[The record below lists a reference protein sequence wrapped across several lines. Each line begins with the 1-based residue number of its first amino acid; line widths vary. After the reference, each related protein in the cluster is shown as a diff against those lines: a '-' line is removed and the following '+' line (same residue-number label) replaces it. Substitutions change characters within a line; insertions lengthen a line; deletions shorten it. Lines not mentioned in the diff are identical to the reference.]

1 MDVDLIFKIAA
12 VGILVAVLNILLQR
26 SGREEQALMTTIT
39 AAVLGAAAAVA
50 ICFAAV
56 SFAAPLKELASLIKN
71 MTSSG
76 ELFIAPVMKCAA
88 IAIVT
93 KLASELCRDSSQSAV
108 ASSVELAGSICA
120 LSVAMPLIIS
130 MLKTIGAMA

>member
-1 MDVDLIFKIAA
+1 MELLIKASA
-12 VGILVAVLNILLQR
+12 VGIAAGMICLVIKKSNPEL
-26 SGREEQALMTTIT
+26 S
-39 AAVLGAAAAVA
+39 AVLGAAAAVA

-56 SFAAPLKELASLIKN
+56 SFAAPLEELASLIKS

>member
-1 MDVDLIFKIAA
+1 MELLIKASA
-12 VGILVAVLNILLQR
+12 VGIAAGLICLVIKKSNPEL
-26 SGREEQALMTTIT
+26 S
-39 AAVLGAAAAVA
+39 
-50 ICFAAV
+50 AV
-56 SFAAPLKELASLIKN
+56 SFTAPLRELAELIKS

>member
-1 MDVDLIFKIAA
+1 MELLIKASA
-12 VGILVAVLNILLQR
+12 VGIAAGLICLVIKKSNPEL
-26 SGREEQALMTTIT
+26 S
-39 AAVLGAAAAVA
+39 AVLGAAAVS

-56 SFAAPLKELASLIKN
+56 SFAAPLRELAELIKS

>member
-1 MDVDLIFKIAA
+1 MPCHKKE
-12 VGILVAVLNILLQR
+12 Q
-26 SGREEQALMTTIT
+26 SGAFGGARRGGSRFDMLCGGELYGALR
-39 AAVLGAAAAVA
+39 
-50 ICFAAV
+50 
-56 SFAAPLKELASLIKN
+56 ELAELIKS

>member
-1 MDVDLIFKIAA
+1 MELLIKASA
-12 VGILVAVLNILLQR
+12 VGIAAGLICLVIKKSNPELSAV
-26 SGREEQALMTTIT
+26 S
-39 AAVLGAAAAVA
+39 

-56 SFAAPLKELASLIKN
+56 SFTAPLRELAELIKS

>member
-1 MDVDLIFKIAA
+1 MKSKRLSAA
-12 VGILVAVLNILLQR
+12 VKF
-26 SGREEQALMTTIT
+26 
-39 AAVLGAAAAVA
+39 AAALFVL
-50 ICFAAV
+50 AAV
-56 SFAAPLKELASLIKN
+56 SFTAPLRELAELIKS

>member
-1 MDVDLIFKIAA
+1 MELLIKASA
-12 VGILVAVLNILLQR
+12 VGIAAGLICLVIKKSNPEL
-26 SGREEQALMTTIT
+26 S
-39 AAVLGAAAAVA
+39 AVLGAAAAVS
-50 ICFAAV
+50 ICFT
-56 SFAAPLKELASLIKN
+56 APLRELAELIKS

>member
-1 MDVDLIFKIAA
+1 MPCHKKE
-12 VGILVAVLNILLQR
+12 Q
-26 SGREEQALMTTIT
+26 SGAFG
-39 AAVLGAAAAVA
+39 GARRGGSRFDML
-50 ICFAAV
+50 CG
-56 SFAAPLKELASLIKN
+56 
-71 MTSSG
+71 G
-76 ELFIAPVMKCAA
+76 ELYGAPAGACGAYKEHDKLG

>member
-26 SGREEQALMTTIT
+26 SGREEQA
-39 AAVLGAAAAVA
+39 VLGAAAAVS

-56 SFAAPLKELASLIKN
+56 SFAAPLRELAELIKS

>member
-1 MDVDLIFKIAA
+1 MELLIKASA
-12 VGILVAVLNILLQR
+12 VGIAAGLICLV
-26 SGREEQALMTTIT
+26 
-39 AAVLGAAAAVA
+39 
-50 ICFAAV
+50 
-56 SFAAPLKELASLIKN
+56 IKK
-71 MTSSG
+71 
-76 ELFIAPVMKCAA
+76 LFIAPVMKCAA

>member
-1 MDVDLIFKIAA
+1 MPCHKKE
-12 VGILVAVLNILLQR
+12 Q
-26 SGREEQALMTTIT
+26 SGAFG
-39 AAVLGAAAAVA
+39 GARRGGSRFDML
-50 ICFAAV
+50 CGGE
-56 SFAAPLKELASLIKN
+56 LYELAELIKS

>member
-1 MDVDLIFKIAA
+1 MELLIKASA
-12 VGILVAVLNILLQR
+12 VGIAAGLICLVIKKSNPEL
-26 SGREEQALMTTIT
+26 S
-39 AAVLGAAAAVA
+39 
-50 ICFAAV
+50 AV
-56 SFAAPLKELASLIKN
+56 SFAAPLRELAELIKS

>member
-1 MDVDLIFKIAA
+1 MELLIKASA
-12 VGILVAVLNILLQR
+12 VGIAAGLICLVIKKSNPEL
-26 SGREEQALMTTIT
+26 S
-39 AAVLGAAAAVA
+39 AVLGAAAAVS

-56 SFAAPLKELASLIKN
+56 SFTAHLRELAELIKS

>member
-1 MDVDLIFKIAA
+1 MIKASA
-12 VGILVAVLNILLQR
+12 VGIAAGMIGLVIKKSNPEL
-26 SGREEQALMTTIT
+26 

-56 SFAAPLKELASLIKN
+56 SFVSPLRELASLIN
-71 MTSSG
+71 SLTGSG

-108 ASSVELAGSICA
+108 AAAVELAGSICA
-120 LSVAMPLIIS
+120 LSVAMPLVIS